1 MTKIVTYF
9 LHNTNIGAFSAGTPR
24 ALGIGMNT
32 KTTVAIVV
40 WNIALA
46 LVATTAHCE
55 EVAQAPTLK
64 GRTVYAPTLRHV
76 TTERV
81 ARGARQVTGRG
92 AVALENGR
100 GSVRRFAVDSN
111 GNEIK

>member
-1 MTKIVTYF
+1 
-9 LHNTNIGAFSAGTPR
+9 
-24 ALGIGMNT
+24 MNT
-32 KTTVAIVV
+32 KTTVAVV
-40 WNIALA
+40 IWNIALA

-55 EVAQAPTLK
+55 EVHKSVPTLK

-92 AVALENGR
+92 AVELENGR